1 MVTLGEWWSL
11 DEGAREV
18 VMDQLLERVP
28 PGYIDPRS
36 TGHEPTALPQFVH
49 EATGVLFH
57 VVFGGP
63 AVIGMSEKRFERLR
77 LVTPTDDEDLM
88 VPVAQI
94 NEANALRPARS
105 VRVKTAL
112 VASEPLSFGVLRKLG
127 LDESRITISAVS
139 PVAVGALLKAL
150 TPLKWRAPS
159 EAEWEYAVR
168 AVDLESGVA
177 IVEEGHVVDA
187 QHFGKHRV
195 ALVARGADRIEP
207 LAPRL
212 QLAAHPV
219 ELARQRLRAEQRRR
233 PLRLH
238 PHILQPEVRPPP
250 RRAVFQCIKDLP
262 VDLLGGIKRHCRWFP
277 S

>member
-1 MVTLGEWWSL
+1 MNVTLGEWWSL

-18 VMDQLLERVP
+18 VVDQLLERVP

-63 AVIGMSEKRFERLR
+63 AVIGMSEKRFDRLR

-94 NEANALRPARS
+94 NEANSLRPARS

-112 VASEPLSFGVLRKLG
+112 VASEPLSFGVLRKIG

-168 AVDLESGVA
+168 AVEDEVTDDPQSTPTGRLLACGLGKMGNRLELCRDDWRDDLSGLPEEGSNGNGHDVLRGHGAGARFAGWGHSSAWNEALWPGRRRLATSRSAVA
-177 IVEEGHVVDA
+177 I
-187 QHFGKHRV
+187 
-195 ALVARGADRIEP
+195 
-207 LAPRL
+207 
-212 QLAAHPV
+212 
-219 ELARQRLRAEQRRR
+219 R
-233 PLRLH
+233 PW
-238 PHILQPEVRPPP
+238 
-250 RRAVFQCIKDLP
+250 
-262 VDLLGGIKRHCRWFP
+262 VDLVT
-277 S
+277 